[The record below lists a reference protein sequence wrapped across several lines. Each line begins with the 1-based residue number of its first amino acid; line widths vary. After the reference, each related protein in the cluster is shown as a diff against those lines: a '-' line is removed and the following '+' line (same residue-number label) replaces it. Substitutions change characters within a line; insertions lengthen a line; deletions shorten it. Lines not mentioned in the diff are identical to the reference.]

1 MRWRSENRYNVFNLA
16 GQDDGHLVS
25 VPVALYDSITHRYA
39 GRDGQHWK
47 SRCEVLALNARFAR
61 LCVGTMH

>member
-1 MRWRSENRYNVFNLA
+1 MRGWFENRYYNVFNLV

-39 GRDGQHWK
+39 GRDG
-47 SRCEVLALNARFAR
+47 
-61 LCVGTMH
+61 

>member
-1 MRWRSENRYNVFNLA
+1 MRRRLENRYNVFNLV

-39 GRDGQHWK
+39 GRDG
-47 SRCEVLALNARFAR
+47 
-61 LCVGTMH
+61 